1 MTERVTLRFQ
11 GLMLEKFLERALE
24 QGVRFDSVRRT
35 GRRRAVLVTDGQ
47 GAVVLMALARQ
58 FALDVKEV
66 SRRGPGVW
74 ARKLGR
80 RWTLPA
86 ALALCGALSLSFLSR
101 LWIIDVGM
109 LDESGGEAPI
119 FLALEQLGYVPGA
132 PLGRV
137 DTRQLALSIQSL
149 CPEFSYVGVRVQGV
163 RMVVE
168 ATRAQDAPGLY
179 DPQAAR
185 DLVAAQDALLL
196 SLDVMAGT
204 AAAKPGQVVKKG
216 QVLIRGEERDQR
228 DSTRGVCALGVA
240 IGRVWLT
247 GQAQAP
253 LTRQVFRDTGRV
265 SYTRTLCLLDWRW
278 PLTQGE
284 RFALERLESRRLPIG
299 GLALP
304 LYILEEARFQQREVL
319 ERADEAAL
327 KEQIGK
333 IALEEALSALPEGV
347 QPVDKWI
354 EYSMIE
360 GEIVRARA
368 VVEIR
373 PNIAVAREALNS

>member
-1 MTERVTLRFQ
+1 
-11 GLMLEKFLERALE
+11 
-24 QGVRFDSVRRT
+24 
-35 GRRRAVLVTDGQ
+35 
-47 GAVVLMALARQ
+47 MA
-58 FALDVKEV
+58 
-66 SRRGPGVW
+66 
-74 ARKLGR
+74 
-80 RWTLPA
+80 
-86 ALALCGALSLSFLSR
+86 FLSR

-109 LDESGGEAPI
+109 LDQSGGEAPI
-119 FLALEQLGYVPGA
+119 FLALEQLGYGPGT
-132 PLGRV
+132 PLSQI
-137 DTRQLALSIQSL
+137 DPRQLALSIQAL
-149 CPEFSYVGVRVQGV
+149 RPEFSYVGVRVQGV

-168 ATRAQDAPGLY
+168 ATRAQAAPNLY
-179 DPQAAR
+179 DSQAAR

-204 AAAKPGQVVKKG
+204 AAVKPGQVVKKG
-216 QVLIRGEERDQR
+216 QVLIRGEERDGR
-228 DSTRGVCALGVA
+228 DSTRGVCALGAA

-253 LTRQVFRDTGRV
+253 LTRTVYRDTGRV

-284 RFALERLESRRLPIG
+284 RFSLERLERRRLPIG

-304 LYILEEARFQQREVL
+304 LYILEETRFQQRPVK
-319 ERADEAAL
+319 ERDDMEAVQG
-327 KEQIGK
+327 QIGK
-333 IALEEALSALPEGV
+333 IALEEALSALPEGI